1 MYVLTYLWNML
12 NQHMHCTLPL
22 HASLGPWVLFHPY
35 TRQHSPSR
43 WPSSFSLTL
52 PSHAQSMA
60 CLDPIWASM
69 SRKCLVQW
77 SLWFCL
83 GQFGEIVS
91 CRRPACIIRI
101 TAGWD
106 SSKLHGTKIIRIWNT
121 KTRAWDVWG
130 MSRHPTEWKR
140 CGTTTRKDQFMF
152 KNDVS
157 SSILGKL
164 N

>member
-1 MYVLTYLWNML
+1 M
-12 NQHMHCTLPL
+12 
-22 HASLGPWVLFHPY
+22 SLSSYAQTCSLMVVSLL
-35 TRQHSPSR
+35 
-43 WPSSFSLTL
+43 PSSTPNAAGNLASSSLQRTTAKV
-52 PSHAQSMA
+52 PCNEPMIAQSKEKYDRH
-60 CLDPIWASM
+60 LFQDIQSQNLG
-69 SRKCLVQW
+69 RKK
-77 SLWFCL
+77 F
-83 GQFGEIVS
+83 VS
-91 CRRPACIIRI
+91 NKLIPKTKSNHFQI
-101 TAGWD
+101 TTC